1 MDRYYRV
8 LYDSL
13 LDPRLVTSSKQAM
26 YLNLLFKSIR
36 SDRNLG
42 RVMAFVKR
50 LLQVMMGHQ
59 PPFICGALYL
69 LGELF
74 GTTTGLKTLLTE
86 GEDNGVEHFR
96 DADGKADDAEDM
108 PTADSALGYDGRKR
122 DPAYAGAQGSC
133 LWELI
138 PFVHHYHPSVSLQ
151 ATQLLELQLPL
162 SGSEDITQNTLVA
175 FLDRFVYRNPKKVA
189 TAKGASI
196 MQPAAVSRS
205 GGTSVIKSKS
215 AAGATEAGYVNS
227 EAFWRK
233 KPEDVPADQ
242 LFFHKFFAAKL
253 AKDAAIKKAKKKN
266 NAKDQDED
274 EDIGE
279 DEEAAQGAEEDPES
293 DPEEAEIWRVSFP
306 LVFSNRFALST
317 ANPFFLV
324 GHAIHDARRR
334 RHGRSGLGRGGSRC

>member
-1 MDRYYRV
+1 
-8 LYDSL
+8 
-13 LDPRLVTSSKQAM
+13 
-26 YLNLLFKSIR
+26 
-36 SDRNLG
+36 
-42 RVMAFVKR
+42 MAFVKR

-74 GTTTGLKTLLTE
+74 STTSGLRALLTE

-96 DADGKADDAEDM
+96 DADGKKDASEAL
-108 PTADSALGYDGRKR
+108 PTAASSFGYDGRKR

-133 LWELI
+133 LWELV

-151 ATQLLELQLPL
+151 ATQLLDLNLPL

-175 FLDRFVYRNPKKVA
+175 FLDRFVYRNPKKVV

-205 GGTSVIKSKS
+205 GGTSIIKSKS

-227 EAFWRK
+227 EAFWHK

-253 AKDAAIKKAKKKN
+253 AKDAAIKKAKKKPV
-266 NAKDQDED
+266 KDQDED

-279 DEEAAQGAEEDPES
+279 DEEAAPGGADEVES
-293 DPEEAEIWRVSFP
+293 DPEEAEIWRVS
-306 LVFSNRFALST
+306 ST
-317 ANPFFLV
+317 ARPSAPTNVQADLCFF
-324 GHAIHDARRR
+324 
-334 RHGRSGLGRGGSRC
+334 